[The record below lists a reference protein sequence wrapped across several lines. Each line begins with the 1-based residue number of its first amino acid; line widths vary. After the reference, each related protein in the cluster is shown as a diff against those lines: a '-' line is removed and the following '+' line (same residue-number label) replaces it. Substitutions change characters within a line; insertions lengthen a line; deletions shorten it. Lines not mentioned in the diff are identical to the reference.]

1 LSAHRRPKGRPE
13 VAGPLGGKRAKRAS
27 GGPPRAGAPLEGIRV
42 LDLTRLLP
50 GPACTLHLADLG
62 ADVVKIEDT
71 GAGDYART
79 LGAIGERPSAFFRH
93 VNRNKRSVALDLKDA
108 RGREAF
114 LALARRAD
122 AVVESFRP
130 GVVASLG
137 VGYDAVRAVRP
148 AIVYASITGYGQS
161 GPRASH
167 AGHDINYLGYAGVL
181 DQTGARGGPPALSN
195 LQIADLLGGAMA
207 AAAAILAA
215 LVGAQRTGKGRY
227 VDVAMADGA
236 LAHNIFALQALEQHG
251 RPPPRGEDLLTG
263 GVPCYGVY
271 PTRDGRWL
279 AVGALEAKFW
289 RALCETIGRADLVA
303 AQLATGSAGAKVRGE
318 LEKVFASRTLAEW
331 IHAFDGVDACVT
343 PVATLNEALDDPQFA
358 ARGMV
363 VTADDGARSY
373 APPWQLS
380 GHRFAVTRK
389 APAQGEH
396 TRELLREAGYDERAI
411 DALVAEG
418 VAKSS

>member
-1 LSAHRRPKGRPE
+1 MTD
-13 VAGPLGGKRAKRAS
+13 
-27 GGPPRAGAPLEGIRV
+27 RAGAPLAGVRV

-50 GPACTLHLADLG
+50 GPVCTLHLADLG
-62 ADVVKIEDT
+62 ADVVKVEDT

-79 LGAIGERPSAFFRH
+79 LGAAGGEPSAFFRH

-114 LALARRAD
+114 FALARGAD
-122 AVVESFRP
+122 AIVESFRP

-137 VGYDAVRAVRP
+137 VGYDAVREVRP
-148 AIVYASITGYGQS
+148 AIVYASISGYGQS
-161 GPRASH
+161 GPRALH

-207 AAAAILAA
+207 ASTAILAA
-215 LVGAQRTGKGRY
+215 LVGAQRTGRGRY

-236 LAHNIFALQALEQHG
+236 LAHNIFALQALEQRG
-251 RPPPRGEDLLTG
+251 RTAPRGEDLLTG
-263 GVPCYGVY
+263 GVPCYGLY

-279 AVGALEAKFW
+279 AVGALETKFW
-289 RALCETIGRADLVA
+289 RALCATIGRDDLVA
-303 AQLATGSAGAKVRGE
+303 SQLATGDAGAKARAE
-318 LEKVFASRTLAEW
+318 LETVFASRTLAEW
-331 IHAFDGVDACVT
+331 MRAFDGVDACVT
-343 PVATLNEALDDPQFA
+343 PVATLDEALDDPQFA

-363 VTADDGARSY
+363 VASGDGARSY

-380 GHRFAVTRK
+380 DHRFAVTRQ

-396 TRELLREAGYDERAI
+396 TRELLREAGYDDRAI
-411 DALVAEG
+411 DALMNAG
-418 VAKSS
+418 VAGI